1 LRRKINLILKE
12 NTRMAQ
18 TNANAIHLDPSTPRE
33 GTLTKMT
40 ERQTAKIPS
49 MGFLALAI
57 GAMAVSAGL
66 EVFTKRRRDPANF
79 VGLWVPT
86 LLLFGIYNKLVK
98 IGGSDQAESNP
109 HPYTH

>member
-1 LRRKINLILKE
+1 
-12 NTRMAQ
+12 MAQ
-18 TNANAIHLDPSTPRE
+18 TNANVTYPESSSPRE
-33 GTLTKMT
+33 GALTKIT
-40 ERQTAKIPS
+40 EKQTAKIPS
-49 MGFLALAI
+49 MGFLVLAI

-66 EVFTKRRRDPANF
+66 EIFAKRRRDPANF

-98 IGGSDQAESNP
+98 IGGSDQMEPNP

>member
-1 LRRKINLILKE
+1 
-12 NTRMAQ
+12 MAQ
-18 TNANAIHLDPSTPRE
+18 LNANSISTEHSSAPE
-33 GTLTKMT
+33 GRLTKLT
-40 ERQTAKIPS
+40 ERQAAKIPS
-49 MGFLALAI
+49 MGFLGLAI

-66 EVFTKRRRDPANF
+66 EIFSKHRRRDPANF

-98 IGGSDQAESNP
+98 IGGSDQTEVNP

>member
-1 LRRKINLILKE
+1 
-12 NTRMAQ
+12 MAQ
-18 TNANAIHLDPSTPRE
+18 LNASSPTNETPSIRE
-33 GTLTKMT
+33 GRLTKIT
-40 ERQTAKIPS
+40 EKQTAKIPS

-66 EVFTKRRRDPANF
+66 EIFTKQRRRDPANF

-98 IGGSDQAESNP
+98 IGGSDQAEVNP

>member
-1 LRRKINLILKE
+1 
-12 NTRMAQ
+12 MAQ
-18 TNANAIHLDPSTPRE
+18 LNANSITGENNPPRE
-33 GTLTKMT
+33 GTLTKIT

-49 MGFLALAI
+49 MGFLALAV
-57 GAMAVSAGL
+57 GAMAISAGL
-66 EVFTKRRRDPANF
+66 EIFTKQRRRDPANF

-98 IGGSDQAESNP
+98 IGGSDQMEANP